1 MGIEGQ
7 KIITIIGSGEL
18 GSRHLQALAKIDLP
32 VEIQMVD
39 PSREALKIAK
49 ERFEQ
54 ISPNPNVKRIS
65 FLNSL
70 NDLHSE
76 IDYCIVATN
85 SDVRARVTK
94 ELLLKKTVT
103 CLILEK
109 VLFQTEDDY
118 EAIGKLIEKYKVKT
132 WVNCPR
138 RMWPIYKE
146 MHDLLKDVHLFQ
158 INISGSDWGLASN
171 SIHMIDLIGYLS
183 GSADYNINGDLL
195 DSGFVESKRK
205 GFFEFSGTLRGSFNA
220 APYFSISSY
229 KDGKVPLIIQL
240 ISENYVY
247 MISEYLGRG
256 WIFREDKDWSGE
268 EFSFE
273 TPYQS
278 QLTHRLIRQIIDTG
292 ASDLPSFEE
301 SAKLHIPILNCFISF
316 LFREGKEGDR
326 CPIT

>member
-1 MGIEGQ
+1 MHNTR
-7 KIITIIGSGEL
+7 KVALIGSGEL

-32 VEIQMVD
+32 VEIQVVD
-39 PSREALKIAK
+39 PSHEALKIAK
-49 ERFEQ
+49 ERFDQ
-54 ISPNPNVKRIS
+54 ISPNLNVRRIS
-65 FLNSL
+65 FFNSL
-70 NDLHSE
+70 DDLHSE

-94 ELLLKKTVT
+94 ELLLKKAVQ

-109 VLFQTEDDY
+109 ILFQTEDDY

-138 RMWPIYKE
+138 RIWPVYKGI
-146 MHDLLKDVHLFQ
+146 HDYLKGVHLFE

-171 SIHMIDLIGYLS
+171 SIHMIDLIGYLA
-183 GSADYNINGDLL
+183 GATDYNINGDLL
-195 DSGFVESKRK
+195 DSGFIESKRK
-205 GFFEFSGTLRGSFNA
+205 GFIEFTGTLAGSFNA
-220 APYFSISSY
+220 TPYFSISSY
-229 KDGKVPLIIQL
+229 KDGKVPLMIQL
-240 ISENYVY
+240 ISEKYVY
-247 MISEYLGRG
+247 MISESLGRG
-256 WIFREDKDWSGE
+256 WIFREDKGWSCE

-316 LFREGKEGDR
+316 LIREGKGGDR